1 MAFKKGEPRQPGPGR
16 PKGGKEKDPTPPE
29 LRRFLAKIKQAQP
42 QALDIMIEA
51 MVKTLPDGTVLKDTK
66 IAEKVITLYF
76 QALKMSEDLKA
87 RNKKESEGNEGG
99 KPAEPSKPKFSLEV
113 VNPSTGKLVGVK
125 TE

>member
-1 MAFKKGEPRQPGPGR
+1 MPFKKGEPRTPGPGR

-42 QALDIMIEA
+42 EALDIMIES

-87 RNKKESEGNEGG
+87 RNRKENEGASSA
-99 KPAEPSKPKFSLEV
+99 PVEPSRPKFSLEV

>member
-42 QALDIMIEA
+42 EALDIMIES

-87 RNKKESEGNEGG
+87 RNRKENEEVVSA
-99 KPAEPSKPKFSLEV
+99 PAEPSRPKFSLEV

>member
-42 QALDIMIEA
+42 EALDIMIES

-87 RNKKESEGNEGG
+87 RNRKENEEVASA
-99 KPAEPSKPKFSLEV
+99 PVEPSRPKFSLEV

>member
-1 MAFKKGEPRQPGPGR
+1 MPFKKGEPRQPGPGR

-42 QALDIMIEA
+42 EALDIMIES

-87 RNKKESEGNEGG
+87 RNRKENEGASSA
-99 KPAEPSKPKFSLEV
+99 PVEPSRPKFSLEV